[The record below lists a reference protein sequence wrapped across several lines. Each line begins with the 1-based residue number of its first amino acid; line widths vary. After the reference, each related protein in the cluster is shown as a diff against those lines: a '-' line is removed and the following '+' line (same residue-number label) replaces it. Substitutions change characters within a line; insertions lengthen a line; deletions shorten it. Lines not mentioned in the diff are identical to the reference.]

1 MIVQENITIND
12 KLFVKTYSDA
22 EFYIKKKCTDEVYV
36 EAIDLPTSNFEYVE
50 TEDKIEKPEEV
61 DTEKPTFTLSQ
72 SLAISSYTIASTLAA
87 KWYMHG

>member
-22 EFYIKKKCTDEVYV
+22 EFYIKKKGTDEVYV

-50 TEDKIEKPEEV
+50 TEDKIKKPEKV
-61 DTEKPTFTLSQ
+61 DTERKQL
-72 SLAISSYTIASTLAA
+72 
-87 KWYMHG
+87 MH

>member
-22 EFYIKKKCTDEVYV
+22 EFYIKKKGTDEVYV
-36 EAIDLPTSNFEYVE
+36 EAIDLPASNFEYVE

-61 DTEKPTFTLSQ
+61 DTDTTEDKQLMQ
-72 SLAISSYTIASTLAA
+72 
-87 KWYMHG
+87 

>member
-1 MIVQENITIND
+1 MHYDAKAQSVKHAIINKVTSITMIVQENITIND

-22 EFYIKKKCTDEVYV
+22 EFYIKKKGTDEVYV

-61 DTEKPTFTLSQ
+61 DTENEQLMQ
-72 SLAISSYTIASTLAA
+72 
-87 KWYMHG
+87 

>member
-22 EFYIKKKCTDEVYV
+22 EFYIKKKGTDEVYV

-50 TEDKIEKPEEV
+50 TEDKIEQQEQV
-61 DTEKPTFTLSQ
+61 DTEDKQLMQ
-72 SLAISSYTIASTLAA
+72 RYTTVIFD
-87 KWYMHG
+87 

>member
-22 EFYIKKKCTDEVYV
+22 EFYIKKKGTDEVYV

-50 TEDKIEKPEEV
+50 TEDQIEKLEEV
-61 DTEKPTFTLSQ
+61 DTKTTENKQL
-72 SLAISSYTIASTLAA
+72 
-87 KWYMHG
+87 MH

>member
-22 EFYIKKKCTDEVYV
+22 DLYIKKKGTDEVYV

-50 TEDKIEKPEEV
+50 TEDKIKKPEEIN
-61 DTEKPTFTLSQ
+61 TERKQL
-72 SLAISSYTIASTLAA
+72 
-87 KWYMHG
+87 MH